1 MINSA
6 SHAFCNQPALGGPVY
21 WIRNIAYH
29 LPGGSTRLTSGSAGV
44 LSTTTRSCRRPRRR
58 VVEHALAEQSVPR
71 RELGAGDLQRQHLH
85 QLHLVGLQRLPAEPR
100 RGRSFQWNSPPASV
114 RADYNDPQRRAALE
128 TRGFASLAEYS
139 RATGQDQH
147 SVLVDY
153 DVFMNVPPLD
163 AQDVKS
169 VQKVYKAEDFD
180 FRLKPDSA
188 AVDRGL
194 ALPNVN
200 EDFSGKA
207 PDLGALET
215 GRPVPHYGPR

>member
-1 MINSA
+1 MLGLACLPQVPSGVAFKFSA
-6 SHAFCNQPALGGPVY
+6 KPAGLFVFHNTIIG
-21 WIRNIAYH
+21 
-29 LPGGSTRLTSGSAGV
+29 
-44 LSTTTRSCRRPRRR
+44 
-58 VVEHALAEQSVPR
+58 EQI
-71 RELGAGDLQRQHLH
+71 AGDPSANMHYRNNLIL
-85 QLHLVGLQRLPAEPR
+85 GENSSPAIFSVNTNTNYSSSDYNGFRPNP
-100 RGRSFQWNSPPASV
+100 GAAVSFQWNSPPASV

-147 SVLVDY
+147 SLLVDY

-163 AQDVKS
+163 AQDVES

-180 FRLKPDSA
+180 FRLRPESV
-188 AVDRGL
+188 AVDRGVV
-194 ALPNVN
+194 LPNVN

-215 GRPVPHYGPR
+215 GRPAPHYGPR